1 METLTWE
8 EFKKIFYDKYFTPDV
23 QARPKREFRN
33 LRQRDMSV
41 AEYVKKFD
49 RSCHFF
55 PLIVDNPVEKLQYF
69 LDSLSPAIRRDGKAK
84 PFFSGKPQGQQ
95 APKPAMQL
103 EKPTCQ
109 TFGHQHVGKCLLG
122 VGACYKCNQPGHLS
136 FDCPQLR
143 GPATRRVYMMKT
155 EEADPYTTLI
165 TGRVLVLGVATK
177 ALFDS
182 RATHSFISHAFV
194 HRKGIAQVGLTESL
208 LVTIPFGEE
217 LSTTSI
223 IQNLKM
229 VLQGHTMHADLIVF
243 PMPEFSI
250 ILGMVIAHLPVLG
263 PLQWEIQSLGD
274 QTSDNQLK
282 KWRLRDEDKS
292 SGIYTVSDGI
302 VKYKG

>member
-1 METLTWE
+1 
-8 EFKKIFYDKYFTPDV
+8 
-23 QARPKREFRN
+23 
-33 LRQRDMSV
+33 
-41 AEYVKKFD
+41 
-49 RSCHFF
+49 
-55 PLIVDNPVEKLQYF
+55 
-69 LDSLSPAIRRDGKAK
+69 
-84 PFFSGKPQGQQ
+84 
-95 APKPAMQL
+95 MQL

-250 ILGMVIAHLPVLG
+250 ILGMVTMVQDGPSISDMEVVGDYANVFPDDVIGIPPNREVEFSIELLPG
-263 PLQWEIQSLGD
+263 
-274 QTSDNQLK
+274 
-282 KWRLRDEDKS
+282 
-292 SGIYTVSDGI
+292 TVSISKAPYRLAPTKMKELKEQLQEFLG
-302 VKYKG
+302 KGFIHPSVSP